1 MKTLRI
7 DLHIHSVLSPCGE
20 LEMSPANI
28 ISEAQVRGLDIIAIT
43 DHNSTRQ
50 AGVIR
55 EMGKQI
61 GIKVLYGAEVTT
73 REDVH
78 VLCLF
83 QNREQAGEFQV
94 YLDKHLP
101 DIKNKEHLFGFQVA
115 VDAEEHI
122 IHNEKRL
129 LLSAIDQSIEDVET
143 KVHSLGGLF
152 IPAHVDRQAY
162 GLYAQLGIMPQGLK
176 VDALEFSY
184 NMKDNVLKRKY
195 PESADHVLL
204 TFSDAHRVNDIGRAV
219 TLIKAKKPTF
229 RELKKALRNEK
240 GRHVIGFEYEDEQV
254 GFQV

>member
-28 ISEAQVRGLDIIAIT
+28 IAEAQVQNLDMIAIT

-50 AGVIR
+50 ARVIR
-55 EMGKQI
+55 EMGKQV
-61 GIKVLYGAEVTT
+61 GVKVLYGAEVTT

-83 QNREQAGEFQV
+83 QNKELTSEFQV
-94 YLDKHLP
+94 FLDKYLP
-101 DIKNKEHLFGFQVA
+101 DIKNKEDLFGFQVA
-115 VDAEEHI
+115 VDAEEQI

-129 LLSAIDQSIEDVET
+129 LLSAIDKRIDEVEQ

-162 GLYAQLGIMPQGLK
+162 GLFSQLGMMPDGLK

-184 NMKDNVLKRKY
+184 RMRDDELKQKY
-195 PESADHVLL
+195 QKTADYVLL
-204 TFSDAHRVNDIGRAV
+204 TSSDAHRVNDIGRAV

-229 RELKKALRNEK
+229 RELRKALRNEK
-240 GRHVIGFEYEDEQV
+240 GRHVIGYEY
-254 GFQV
+254 F